1 MTLNSSFGRTKLAA
15 KVAKAKQ
22 GGGFAYRLG
31 WVLYWACLALA
42 GSWVLFLAGWMAMVS
57 GTVTEGVTQII
68 REPLSF
74 LILFG
79 IPVLALYGLGRA
91 FRYVLSGG

>member
-1 MTLNSSFGRTKLAA
+1 
-15 KVAKAKQ
+15 
-22 GGGFAYRLG
+22 
-31 WVLYWACLALA
+31 
-42 GSWVLFLAGWMAMVS
+42 VLFLAGWMAMVS
-57 GTVTEGVTQII
+57 GTVTEGFTQII